1 MDILGTRLGLLCL
14 TVAVLLSGC
23 AASGAQAPDRRT
35 PPARDVPSGHL
46 GEPAGRGADGVADD
60 Y

>member
-1 MDILGTRLGLLCL
+1 MDILGTRLGVLCL

-23 AASGAQAPDRRT
+23 AASGAEEPDRRT
-35 PPARDVPSGHL
+35 PPARDVPSDRL
-46 GEPAGRGADGVADD
+46 GDLASPGADGVAD

>member
-1 MDILGTRLGLLCL
+1 MDILGTRLGVLCL

-23 AASGAQAPDRRT
+23 AASGAEQPDRRT
-35 PPARDVPSGHL
+35 PPARDAPSGEL
-46 GEPAGRGADGVADD
+46 GDLADRGASGIAG